1 MTYFSVLDLEQP
13 KATDVSRP
21 GFLWD
26 LNLNQI
32 IDALQLQ
39 SPGYDILKMYYRFPV
54 EEACTNYRREVYRDI
69 KQSEIYECLS
79 AFSRQMR
86 GAADAAGSR
95 DTVKSNLQ
103 RSAWHVSAAH
113 GYCTAV
119 SSLQAALS
127 ESDCRSEGLRKL
139 SEYLSSYTEQESFQ
153 RCREEAASIQ
163 ELLEDFHL
171 ILEIEDNKVVI
182 TAGKRSGAYARRL
195 GYGEGTKELTSFSGV
210 PGMSPLEEAVFEAY
224 RKKNPEIFD
233 RVESFAEHYPFYA
246 DGTILQL
253 EQEIQYYLAFYRF
266 EMKMKEQGFSFCT
279 PEKASDRDMEAQ
291 GLYDLALACVN
302 CAKEKPVVSNDFVYR
317 QGERFFVVGGPNQ
330 GGKTTF
336 ARSMGQ
342 LVYFAGMGLDV
353 PAERA
358 RIPYFAALLTHFSAE
373 ESLGSGKGKLKEELT
388 RLAPMMKEEAEGA
401 FVIINELFTTA
412 AHYDGCVMGKKVL
425 THFMERG
432 CMGVYVT
439 HLRELG
445 DSAEGVAPLTAMLD
459 GSRERKRTYKIS
471 REHMEGV
478 GYAEDIVNKYGLT
491 YQELHRRLRENREG
505 WH

>member
-1 MTYFSVLDLEQP
+1 MAYFSVLNPVEP
-13 KATDVSRP
+13 KTTDTSRP

-32 IDALQLQ
+32 LDAVQLQ
-39 SPGYDILKMYYRFPV
+39 SPRYEILKMYYRFPV
-54 EEACTNYRREVYRDI
+54 EEACTQYRRDIYGDI
-69 KQSEIYECLS
+69 KQPEIYECFT
-79 AFSRQMR
+79 AFSREMQ
-86 GAADAAGSR
+86 GAAAAAGSR
-95 DTVKSNLQ
+95 EAVKTNLQ
-103 RSAWHVSAAH
+103 RSAWHVSAAYQ
-113 GYCTAV
+113 YCTAV
-119 SSLQAALS
+119 SGLQAALS
-127 ESDCRSEGLRKL
+127 ESNCRSEGLRKL
-139 SEYLSSYTEQESFQ
+139 SEYLSTCTGQEGFQ

-163 ELLEDFHL
+163 GLLEDFHL

-182 TAGKRSGAYARRL
+182 TAGKRSGAYAKLL
-195 GYGEGTKELTSFSGV
+195 GYGGDTRGLTPFSGT
-210 PGMSPLEEAVFEAY
+210 PGMSPLEEAVFDTF
-224 RKKNPEIFD
+224 RKKNPDIFD
-233 RVESFAEHYPFYA
+233 RVEDFAERYPSYG
-246 DGTILQL
+246 DDTILRL

-266 EMKMKEQGFSFCT
+266 ELKMKEQGFSFCT
-279 PEKASDRDMEAQ
+279 PDKASGRDMEAG
-291 GLYDLALACVN
+291 GLYDLALACAN
-302 CAKEKPVVSNDFVYR
+302 YAREKPVVSNDFAYR

-342 LVYFAGMGLDV
+342 LVYFAAMGLDV

-358 RIPYFAALLTHFSAE
+358 RIPYFTTLLTHFSAE

-425 THFMERG
+425 AHFMERG

-459 GSRERKRTYKIS
+459 GSRERKRTYKVS

-491 YQELHRRLRENREG
+491 YQELHRRLTEEREG
-505 WH
+505 R